1 MVCQCSRLLSAS
13 YIYTSKIC
21 VNYRIVIIKN
31 LRSKFTIDCFNLFL
45 PLVSS
50 DLTVIQ
56 LLSTSIVLTPKKKT
70 PNQNAISNKYSV
82 LIGRWWGTS
91 YKLILASVM
100 PVRPSLLFLVLD
112 SLSRRRIGLFII
124 EDLLVTVQERTT
136 GDLSR
141 CWLSYVGLLVYCPH
155 KLRLFYYF
163 ERTW

>member
-1 MVCQCSRLLSAS
+1 MCKLSNCNNKKSQIKIYNWLFQSVFAS
-13 YIYTSKIC
+13 GLIWPYS
-21 VNYRIVIIKN
+21 
-31 LRSKFTIDCFNLFL
+31 
-45 PLVSS
+45 
-50 DLTVIQ
+50 LTLQSYNFWVR
-56 LLSTSIVLTPKKKT
+56 VLYSHKRKKPKKKT

-91 YKLILASVM
+91 YKLILASVI

-155 KLRLFYYF
+155 KLRLFDYF

>member
-1 MVCQCSRLLSAS
+1 MTVS
-13 YIYTSKIC
+13 IC
-21 VNYRIVIIKN
+21 FC
-31 LRSKFTIDCFNLFL
+31 LWSHLT
-45 PLVSS
+45 SS
-50 DLTVIQ
+50 DLTVIK
-56 LLSTSIVLTPKKKT
+56 LLSTSIVLQINPKKKK
-70 PNQNAISNKYSV
+70 PNQNVISNEYSV

-136 GDLSR
+136 SELSR

-155 KLRLFYYF
+155 KLRLFDYF
-163 ERTW
+163 ERNW

>member
-1 MVCQCSRLLSAS
+1 MTVS
-13 YIYTSKIC
+13 IC
-21 VNYRIVIIKN
+21 FC
-31 LRSKFTIDCFNLFL
+31 LWSHLT
-45 PLVSS
+45 SS
-50 DLTVIQ
+50 DLTVIKR
-56 LLSTSIVLTPKKKT
+56 LSTSIVLQINPKKKK
-70 PNQNAISNKYSV
+70 PNQNVISNEYSV

-136 GDLSR
+136 GELSR
-141 CWLSYVGLLVYCPH
+141 CWLSYVGFLVYCPH
-155 KLRLFYYF
+155 KLRLFDYF

>member
-1 MVCQCSRLLSAS
+1 MCKLSNCNNNKSQIKIYNWLFQFVFAS
-13 YIYTSKIC
+13 GLIWPHLTLQSLNFWVRVLYSK
-21 VNYRIVIIKN
+21 
-31 LRSKFTIDCFNLFL
+31 
-45 PLVSS
+45 
-50 DLTVIQ
+50 
-56 LLSTSIVLTPKKKT
+56 STQRKKK
-70 PNQNAISNKYSV
+70 PNQNVISNEYSV

-141 CWLSYVGLLVYCPH
+141 CWLSYVGLLIYCPH
-155 KLRLFYYF
+155 KLRLFDYF

>member
-1 MVCQCSRLLSAS
+1 MCKLSNCNNKKSQIKIYNWLFQSVFAS
-13 YIYTSKIC
+13 GLIW
-21 VNYRIVIIKN
+21 
-31 LRSKFTIDCFNLFL
+31 
-45 PLVSS
+45 PH
-50 DLTVIQ
+50 LTLQSLNFWVWIN
-56 LLSTSIVLTPKKKT
+56 PKKKKK
-70 PNQNAISNKYSV
+70 PNQNVISNEYSV

-141 CWLSYVGLLVYCPH
+141 CWLSYVGLLIYCPH
-155 KLRLFYYF
+155 KLRLFDYF